1 MARKS
6 RRTRRLRVV
15 NPDCAGIDIGKDR
28 HFVAVDPERSEEPVR
43 SFGAFTRDLEEMAA
57 WLASCG
63 VTKVAMESTS
73 VYWIPVYETLE
84 RAGFEVMLVPP
95 RMTKQ
100 IGGRK
105 SDVLDCQWI
114 WQLMSYGLL
123 RGAFRPGDEV
133 CPLRSYARQ
142 MRRLTGDRSRCVLH
156 MQKALTEMNVK
167 LDSVIANITGLTG
180 QRILRAI
187 IGGERDPERLATLR
201 HRGIKADADTIA
213 ASLQG
218 TWREEH
224 LFALEQAMQRYDFLT
239 QQIDDCEARVM
250 AEIERLTPPD
260 DPPDGG
266 APDPAPGT
274 ISETA
279 SSRSANAAT
288 NDTGREGIQPLA
300 LRKMMGVDL
309 TAIPTVGPGTALVIA
324 SEIGPDFSAF
334 PSAQH
339 FCSWLALAPGT
350 RISGGKNLPGKSPKA
365 VNPVGQALRMA
376 AMAAR
381 RSETFIG
388 AKHRAR
394 LARMDTPVAI
404 KATARELACLVYLM
418 VTEGQ
423 EYVEQGIGAYEKRR
437 LNRKF
442 AHLDR
447 QARKLGLQLVP
458 KMQGEEKQNP
468 MLSIATCY
476 SRASTCAALRLGRG
490 SNGGLGTC
498 YSRAWSDVTDG
509 AGFPRPRSREWD
521 FEHGSSP
528 LATEMKPGRMFH
540 GAQVSKNPAPQGGE
554 PGLRRDRHRQ
564 GPAFRGG
571 RGGTQRGAGAFV
583 RRLYPRS
590 GGDGGVAG
598 VVRGVVKPP
607 PARRSGSVAGV
618 TGACVCDGWGLNWL
632 RVG

>member
-6 RRTRRLRVV
+6 RRTQRLRVV

-28 HFVAVDPERSEEPVR
+28 HFVAVDPERTEEPVR

-187 IGGERDPERLATLR
+187 IDGERDPERLATLR

-260 DPPDGG
+260 DLPDGG
-266 APDPAPGT
+266 APDHAPGT
-274 ISETA
+274 TSETA
-279 SSRSANAAT
+279 SSRSANAAS
-288 NDTGREGIQPLA
+288 NYTGKEGIQALA
-300 LRKMMGVDL
+300 LRGMMGVDL
-309 TAIPTVGPGTALVIA
+309 TAIPTIGPGTALVIA

-376 AMAAR
+376 GHGRAPQR
-381 RSETFIG
+381 DL
-388 AKHRAR
+388 HR
-394 LARMDTPVAI
+394 
-404 KATARELACLVYLM
+404 
-418 VTEGQ
+418 
-423 EYVEQGIGAYEKRR
+423 
-437 LNRKF
+437 
-442 AHLDR
+442 R
-447 QARKLGLQLVP
+447 QAPRKARPNGHP
-458 KMQGEEKQNP
+458 RCDQGDRPRTRLPDLPHGDRRPENT
-468 MLSIATCY
+468 S
-476 SRASTCAALRLGRG
+476 SRASTPTRSGASTESSLISTAKPENSG
-490 SNGGLGTC
+490 SN
-498 YSRAWSDVTDG
+498 
-509 AGFPRPRSREWD
+509 
-521 FEHGSSP
+521 SS
-528 LATEMKPGRMFH
+528 
-540 GAQVSKNPAPQGGE
+540 
-554 PGLRRDRHRQ
+554 RHRKTTK
-564 GPAFRGG
+564 RK
-571 RGGTQRGAGAFV
+571 TQCRQ
-583 RRLYPRS
+583 L
-590 GGDGGVAG
+590 
-598 VVRGVVKPP
+598 
-607 PARRSGSVAGV
+607 
-618 TGACVCDGWGLNWL
+618 L
-632 RVG
+632 RQLLLKSAQC